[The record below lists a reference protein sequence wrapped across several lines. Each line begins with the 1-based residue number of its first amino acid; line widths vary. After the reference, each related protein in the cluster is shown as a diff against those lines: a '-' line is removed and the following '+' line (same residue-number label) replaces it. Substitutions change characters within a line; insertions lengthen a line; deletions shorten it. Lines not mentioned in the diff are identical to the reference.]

1 MIRERNKMKLSDYV
15 AEYLVKHVDTVFCGN
30 GGVVV
35 HLLDSIGKRD
45 DINLVPCQHEQSAA
59 IAAEAYARIRGMG
72 CAIATSG
79 PGFVNM
85 IQGIACA
92 YYDSIP
98 VLYIVGGCPTNHQR
112 GNERQRGFQEMDVL
126 SMVKSITKKSTKLEH
141 GTHIKYILDSL
152 ILLAKEGRP
161 GPVLIEIPDDLQR
174 SEIEYLPSYDLRG
187 YVDRISIYDFHLKE
201 FMEMIKSSKR
211 PVAIIGGGVKIAR
224 AWLEMQKFLEVS
236 YIPYVCTW
244 ATVDVIDW
252 FRSDG
257 SIGIC
262 GDTSANKIVQA
273 ADLIIS
279 FGCKLDTHQTGGDPS
294 TFAPHAKKIM
304 IDIDPAELEKQ
315 NGLVVDLKIC
325 ADVKAM
331 LVLLLKEPEWSNIKM
346 WQKEID
352 GIMMDN
358 IVIFK
363 PSGDFVDPYVFMDE
377 LQEKADK
384 DAIIITDTGNTLVWT
399 MQGFH
404 PTGGQMLF
412 SDFNHSTMGYSI
424 PAAIGVFY
432 ATRGERQIIAIIGDG
447 GFAMCSHELAT
458 IELKQLPIKIFV
470 MDNKGYGMVRQTQDT
485 WLGGRHTAIDT
496 FSSLAAPRIEQIAH
510 AYKIRSQRIE
520 HNGQLD
526 SFSNKISKVLEVD
539 APTICVVEIASYETV
554 RPKLKYGKHIGEIE

>member
-1 MIRERNKMKLSDYV
+1 MKLSDYV
-15 AEYLVKHVDTVFCGN
+15 AEYLAKHVDTVFCGN

-98 VLYIVGGCPTNHQR
+98 VLYIVGGCPTSHR
-112 GNERQRGFQEMDVL
+112 ASDARQQGFQEMDVL
-126 SMVKSITKKSTKLEH
+126 AMAAPITKQAMTVLNGQYVEE
-141 GTHIKYILDSL
+141 ILNDL
-152 ILLAKEGRP
+152 IGIAKNGRP
-161 GPVLIEIPDDLQR
+161 GPVLLEIPDDVQR
-174 SEIEYLPSYDLRG
+174 QEVEIATRKIRKYFPLYN
-187 YVDRISIYDFHLKE
+187 FHLKE
-201 FMEMIKSSKR
+201 FMEMVKASKR

-224 AWLEMQKFLEVS
+224 AWLEMQKFLEMTD
-236 YIPYVCTW
+236 IPFVCSW
-244 ATVDVIDW
+244 AAVDIIDW
-252 FRSDG
+252 GRSEG

-262 GDTSANKIVQA
+262 GEASANKIVQA

-294 TFAPHAKKIM
+294 TFAPCAKKIM

-315 NGLVVDLKIC
+315 NGVVVDLKIC
-325 ADVKAM
+325 ADVKSM
-331 LVLLLKEPEWSNIKM
+331 LVLLLKEHEWSDITM

-352 GIMMDN
+352 E
-358 IVIFK
+358 IVDSSLYEFK
-363 PSGDFVDPYVFMDE
+363 SNKHFVDPYVFMAE
-377 LQEKADK
+377 LQRAVDK
-384 DAIIITDTGNTLVWT
+384 NAVIISDTGNTLAWT

-404 PTGGQMLF
+404 PTNGQMLF

-510 AYKIRSQRIE
+510 AYKIRSERIS

-526 SFSNKISKVLEVD
+526 KFNNSILKVLYVD
-539 APTICVVEIASYETV
+539 APAICVVEIASYETV